1 MPISLEHVS
10 YEYTT
15 TDGGRVPAV
24 TNLDMTFRD
33 GAISSIVGPSG
44 CGKSTILSLIIG
56 LLKPVAGLI
65 SISFPHPVKS
75 NIKFGISFQNPAL
88 LSWKT
93 VRSNIQLPILLHPE
107 ANVPESKVDEILTLM
122 GLASFQNSFPHELSG
137 GMQIRASLGRALVMD
152 PPFVLL
158 DEPFGALDEKTSLDM
173 MNLIRTINERLAISF
188 VVVTHNV
195 LQAVFLSDF
204 VFTLSPHPGRLL
216 NEYAVQAPKAR
227 SFSAAKVLSLAQQIR
242 ADLGIKDA

>member
-1 MPISLEHVS
+1 M
-10 YEYTT
+10 
-15 TDGGRVPAV
+15 PAV
-24 TNLDMTFRD
+24 IDLDMTFRD

-56 LLKPVAGLI
+56 LLTPCTGSI
-65 SISFPHPVKS
+65 SISFPQPVKS

-107 ANVPESKVDEILTLM
+107 ANVRESKVDEILKLM
-122 GLASFQNSFPHELSG
+122 GLASFQDSFPHELSG

-158 DEPFGALDEKTSLDM
+158 DEPFGSLDEKTSLDL

-188 VVVTHNV
+188 IVVTHNV

-204 VFTLSPHPGRLL
+204 VFTLSPHPGRVL
-216 NEYAVQAPKAR
+216 NEYPVQAAKPR
-227 SFSAAKVLSLAQQIR
+227 RFSEASVLALAQHIR
-242 ADLGIKDA
+242 ADLGIRDA